1 MSRRGLAWIIV
12 ACVGAL
18 AAAGLL
24 WSMFGTSKLVFTE
37 SDLQTRLNQQLP
49 KTIWDVTI
57 ERMVVHLAENRMALQ
72 AEIQGTAMR
81 QPIAAV
87 VSARGVPRYAARDG
101 AMYFD
106 ADDVKIDQLTISHK
120 SVIGA
125 DDTATRGRMTEAAG
139 SAVHRVAETA
149 IKGYLA
155 ALPVYRFKQDFKGI
169 VLKTALVDVTIE
181 QNALVATFSLW
192 KLTVSTATF
201 AFVVMIMLLF
211 AYVLIRHPLW
221 GLGTIVD
228 IAATIST
235 SG

>member
-1 MSRRGLAWIIV
+1 MSRRGFAWTVV

-18 AAAGLL
+18 AAAGLV
-24 WSMFGTSKLVFTE
+24 WSMFGTSKLVFAE

-49 KTIWDVTI
+49 KTILDVTI
-57 ERMVVHLAENRMALQ
+57 EHMAVRLAENRMALRI
-72 AEIQGTAMR
+72 EMQGTVMR
-81 QPIAAV
+81 QPVTAV
-87 VSARGVPRYAARDG
+87 VSAHGVPRYAARNA

-106 ADDVKIDQLTISHK
+106 ADDVKIDQLMISRK

-125 DDTATRGRMTEAAG
+125 DDTATRGRLTEAAG
-139 SAVHRVAETA
+139 SAVQRVAETA

-155 ALPVYRFKQDFKGI
+155 ALPVYRFKQDFRGI
-169 VLKTALVDVTIE
+169 VLKAALVDVTIE

-192 KLTVSTATF
+192 NLTVSTAAF
-201 AFVVMIMLLF
+201 AFAVMVMLLF

-235 SG
+235 PG

>member
-1 MSRRGLAWIIV
+1 MSRRGFAWIVV

-24 WSMFGTSKLVFTE
+24 WSVFGTSKLVFAE

-57 ERMVVHLAENRMALQ
+57 ERMVVRLAENRMALRV
-72 AEIQGTAMR
+72 EMQGTVMR
-81 QPIAAV
+81 QPVAAV
-87 VSARGVPRYAARDG
+87 VSAHGIPRYAARNA

-106 ADDVKIDQLTISHK
+106 ADDVKIDQLTISSK

-125 DDTATRGRMTEAAG
+125 GDTATRGRLTEATGA
-139 SAVHRVAETA
+139 AVQRVAETA

-169 VLKTALVDVTIE
+169 VLKAALVDVTIE
-181 QNALVATFSLW
+181 HNALVATFSLW
-192 KLTVSTATF
+192 NLTVSTATF
-201 AFVVMIMLLF
+201 AFVVMVMLLF

-235 SG
+235 PG